1 MESDPS
7 AIPSRLLE
15 DVRAILQQARQKT
28 FATAN
33 TLMVEAYW
41 LIGQRI
47 VQEEQGGN
55 ARADYGSQL
64 IPNLARQLGDE
75 FGRGVS
81 IANLKNFRQFYLT
94 FPDAGKSYAL
104 RSFLTWTHWR
114 LVMRVENA
122 AARDYYI
129 RETAGQ
135 GWSSRQLER
144 AIATQ
149 TFQRLLQAPA
159 ADAATRAAHPQEF
172 IKDPYVLEFLG
183 LPENQPYAER
193 DLESALTTRLRD
205 FLMEMG
211 KGFSF
216 VGRQFR
222 VSTETSHFYVDLV
235 FYNYLLK
242 CFVLLDLKTK
252 KLTHADI
259 GQMDMYVR
267 LFDDL
272 KRGEGDN
279 PTLGII
285 LCTDKD
291 DTLVRY
297 SVLQE
302 SQQLFASKYR
312 LILPSEDELRDEL
325 ERRHIL
331 ELPELGAL
339 DKS

>member
-149 TFQRLLQAPA
+149 TFQ
-159 ADAATRAAHPQEF
+159 
-172 IKDPYVLEFLG
+172 
-183 LPENQPYAER
+183 
-193 DLESALTTRLRD
+193 
-205 FLMEMG
+205 
-211 KGFSF
+211 
-216 VGRQFR
+216 
-222 VSTETSHFYVDLV
+222 
-235 FYNYLLK
+235 
-242 CFVLLDLKTK
+242 
-252 KLTHADI
+252 
-259 GQMDMYVR
+259 
-267 LFDDL
+267 
-272 KRGEGDN
+272 
-279 PTLGII
+279 
-285 LCTDKD
+285 
-291 DTLVRY
+291 
-297 SVLQE
+297 
-302 SQQLFASKYR
+302 
-312 LILPSEDELRDEL
+312 
-325 ERRHIL
+325 
-331 ELPELGAL
+331 
-339 DKS
+339 

>member
-1 MESDPS
+1 MDSDPS

-75 FGRGVS
+75 FRRSVS

-135 GWSSRQLER
+135 SWSSRQLER

-149 TFQRLLQAPA
+149 TFQRLLQPRPPTRQPAPSILRNSSKIPTCSNSSA
-159 ADAATRAAHPQEF
+159 CRKCNAPGKPATLPLQISPRSPQRGRAA
-172 IKDPYVLEFLG
+172 
-183 LPENQPYAER
+183 
-193 DLESALTTRLRD
+193 
-205 FLMEMG
+205 
-211 KGFSF
+211 
-216 VGRQFR
+216 
-222 VSTETSHFYVDLV
+222 
-235 FYNYLLK
+235 
-242 CFVLLDLKTK
+242 
-252 KLTHADI
+252 
-259 GQMDMYVR
+259 
-267 LFDDL
+267 
-272 KRGEGDN
+272 
-279 PTLGII
+279 
-285 LCTDKD
+285 
-291 DTLVRY
+291 
-297 SVLQE
+297 
-302 SQQLFASKYR
+302 
-312 LILPSEDELRDEL
+312 
-325 ERRHIL
+325 
-331 ELPELGAL
+331 
-339 DKS
+339 